1 MFLLVQ
7 KGIYSYVVA
16 DYDCCVVGVHLHL
29 DGYQSSGRRYMSMH
43 VLIVFMSVLICL
55 YREDR
60 CLRIINRL
68 QILFSSG

>member
-1 MFLLVQ
+1 MFILVQ

-16 DYDCCVVGVHLHL
+16 DYVVGVHLHL
-29 DGYQSSGRRYMSMH
+29 DGYQSSGRRYMLMH
-43 VLIVFMSVLICL
+43 VLIVFMSVLICF

-60 CLRIINRL
+60 GLRIINRL